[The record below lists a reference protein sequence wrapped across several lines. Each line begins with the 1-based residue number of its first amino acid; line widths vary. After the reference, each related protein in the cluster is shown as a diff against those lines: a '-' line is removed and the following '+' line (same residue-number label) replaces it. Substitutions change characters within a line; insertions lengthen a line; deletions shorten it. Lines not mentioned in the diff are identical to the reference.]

1 MGLTRVANGVVVIV
15 VALPVVVDAVLA
27 ED

>member
-15 VALPVVVDAVLA
+15 VALPVVADAVLA